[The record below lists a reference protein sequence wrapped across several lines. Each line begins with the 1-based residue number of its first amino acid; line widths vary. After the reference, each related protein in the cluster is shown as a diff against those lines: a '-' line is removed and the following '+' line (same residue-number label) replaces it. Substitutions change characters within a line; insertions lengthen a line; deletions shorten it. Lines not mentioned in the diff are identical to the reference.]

1 MRFGMASKL
10 GPRYIMP
17 YFIIQWVGKVAYR
30 LELPPELSR
39 VHNVFHISKLRKYF
53 PDPSHVIEPDLV
65 QLQEDLAYE
74 EELIHILDRR
84 EKQLIKK
91 IISLMKVLWANHKI
105 SKATWEPEQEI
116 RSKYPHLVDESGV
129 CEVSRMKLPLRE
141 VECKTLEISLI
152 INIHSFNVGWSRG
165 LVLSDC

>member
-1 MRFGMASKL
+1 MVGKL
-10 GPRYIMP
+10 SLRYIRRYP
-17 YFIIQWVGKVAYR
+17 ILQRVGEVAYR
-30 LELPPELSR
+30 LELSPELPR
-39 VHNVFHISKLRKYF
+39 VHNVFYVSQLRKYI
-53 PDPSHVIEPDLV
+53 PNPSHVIEPDPV